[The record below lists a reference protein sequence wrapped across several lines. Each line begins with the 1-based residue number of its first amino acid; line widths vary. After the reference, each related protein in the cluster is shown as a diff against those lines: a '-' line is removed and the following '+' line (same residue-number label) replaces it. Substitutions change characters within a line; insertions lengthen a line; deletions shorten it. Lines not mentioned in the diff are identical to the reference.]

1 MSSTSLVVDMTYH
14 TIQYYGKAI
23 CTYRIVTDY
32 VLGDVGRS
40 V

>member
-1 MSSTSLVVDMTYH
+1 MSNTSLMMDTIYH

-23 CTYRIVTDY
+23 CTYRIVTDH